1 MYGGSRKC
9 VWKKIDEFNPPC
21 QKHSSINTNK
31 IIPKVAM
38 PKVAMPKVAMPKV
51 AMPNAAMPKAVKT
64 KAVKTK
70 AMPKAK
76 TTPVRDV
83 VVKSPEE
90 IAAELALQHT
100 LLAKALAK
108 ALRRDA
114 FLENKK
120 AGGDYTR
127 VKIMW
132 QRESADND
140 S

>member
-31 IIPKVAM
+31 II
-38 PKVAMPKVAMPKV
+38 PKVAMPKV